1 MKLTHR
7 IFRIIASALALLAGA
22 AAVRAA
28 DRPPEPQGYRME
40 DYRSPTPTA
49 LAGARVV
56 DTEAAAQ
63 LWRDKAAVFI
73 DVLPHAPK
81 PPNLPASTVWR
92 EKRRDNIPGSL
103 WLPDVGYGAIA
114 PETQAYFARGLERA
128 SGPGKARPLV
138 FYCLADCWM
147 SWNAAKRALSMGYAN
162 VIWYP
167 DGTDGWSAEGHELA
181 ESHPEPRE

>member
-1 MKLTHR
+1 MNGSHR
-7 IFRIIASALALLAGA
+7 ISRILACAFALLAGVG
-22 AAVRAA
+22 VRAA
-28 DRPPEPQGYRME
+28 ESPPEPQNYRME
-40 DYRSPTPTA
+40 DYRSPTPAT

-56 DTEAAAQ
+56 DTQGAAQ

-73 DVLPHAPK
+73 DVLPHAQK
-81 PPNLPASTVWR
+81 PANLPASTVWR

-128 SGPGKARPLV
+128 SGGGKARALL

-147 SWNAAKRALSMGYAN
+147 SWNAARRALSMGYAN

-167 DGTDGWSAEGHELA
+167 DGTDGWSAAGHGLA